1 MVYDGIVIGLIV
13 GMIRGGFFGALKGLS
28 RLQLVAGWIFPL
40 LLLFQFGYFYLQ
52 GRNEALQQYTG
63 ISIMVIYVI
72 GLLFVALN
80 RRQPGF
86 KTIFVGVFLNFLVMA
101 LNGGTMPVSLE
112 AASMIGLEYADML
125 RTNDVVFKHA
135 ALMEHT
141 KLPFLGDI
149 IPVVAPYPREMVISI
164 GDIVMNVGI
173 FVFLQRIMTAEKNGL
188 DHGKGTEFQRA

>member
-13 GMIRGGFFGALKGLS
+13 GLLRGGVFGALRGLS

-40 LLLFQFGYFYLQ
+40 LLIFQFGYFYLQ
-52 GRNEALQQYTG
+52 GRNEILQQYTG

-80 RRQPGF
+80 RNQPGF
-86 KTIFVGVFLNFLVMA
+86 KTIFVGVLLNFLVMA

-112 AASMIGLEYADML
+112 AASMIGLEYAEL
-125 RTNDVVFKHA
+125 LQVNDVVFKHA
-135 ALMEHT
+135 ALTELT
-141 KLPFLGDI
+141 RLPFLGDI

-173 FVFLQRIMTAEKNGL
+173 FMFLQQIMTAEKKGL
-188 DHGKGTEFQRA
+188 GSSEEAKSHRA